1 MKVKIISIFI
11 ILIILVESFII
22 FDKSRQYENNKSID
36 CYSIVENSTNT
47 ESMDEILNDLEK
59 NNIKLLNITKENGE
73 YLIKVGINE
82 NKDEF
87 IQRIMDLNGFLIKDY
102 ELKWEDN
109 MVDGTLLLKH
119 SRKGEF

>member
-22 FDKSRQYENNKSID
+22 FDKSMQYENNKSID

-59 NNIKLLNITKENGE
+59 NNIKLLNITKQNGE